1 MIGIFSWSDLSKR
14 FLEGAEGRLY
24 VVAESGFSVRTV
36 ALVMGMAF
44 VFLASPHARSQVL
57 YGAVSGTVT
66 DPNNAVVAGAKVD
79 ATEMR
84 KGITAETTTDSS
96 GFYRFSELLPGLW
109 KIVVSAPG
117 FTPDETDNITV
128 DANSIVQENEKL
140 GIAKA
145 NVTVTVSTAP
155 PELQT
160 ERADV
165 HVDLST
171 AELQELPSVSSEGKN
186 FQDLLRIIPGAN
198 IPTESNS
205 AGGNPARGMTTNV
218 NGQSTQGND
227 TRIDGILDAYPW
239 LPNNVAYIPPE
250 DAVETVNVATNAYD
264 AEQGMV
270 NGAEINVQM
279 RTGTNQF
286 HGDAFEFHT
295 DDQLKAENY
304 FSPPPSLFKRPIDI
318 FNQFG
323 GAVGGPIFK
332 DKLFFYGDY
341 QGTRQIIA
349 PASGLAQTVPT
360 AGLEYANAEK
370 AGYFQF
376 TNLDNDSSGNPTHIY
391 DPNTGNP
398 DGTGRTIISAAGCGG
413 PAQDAICLNRVD
425 PAALT
430 MASLIPAPSAGLT
443 TATTNNYLD
452 TQKGHFFTDEYDGK
466 INWVPT
472 QKSTIFGHFSTN
484 RGQIFD
490 PPSLGKAEGNA
501 TNGGQLGNATTRIY
515 VIGLGGTHTF
525 TPNLLLD
532 GNIGYTRQHLG
543 ALSTD
548 IAADG
553 QYGLSTLKIPG
564 TNNSAAPA
572 DQLYWGIPAFQF
584 VGYTNLGNPNTGNPF
599 VFRDNQY
606 VANGNLTWVKG
617 HHQLRFGGELD
628 HTQLNHFQPQ
638 GGTFQ
643 TARGSFGFN
652 GIATEQANCTGG
664 PPVSAEKCTAVDP
677 PKSAQFHS
685 FADFLLGLP
694 YETGTARQDT
704 NPIALRWSQW
714 AIFGRDQYQVTP
726 KLSIDYGIRWEYYP
740 MAYSDHGKGAR
751 VLNPTTMMVL
761 IGGYGSIPKNDGV
774 QVGAGEFLPRVG
786 IDYKLNEKTVVRAG
800 FGISADS
807 NNWRYLRN
815 DYPADT
821 VSTYSGTNTGSG
833 TNYTQFAPAASLTGT
848 NGLSGTNP
856 TTTGPGPYVTLPTG
870 IVPIIVPSFSSGS
883 IPMPQNVSTNTIGVY
898 PKFRRGYIYSYNL
911 TLERQFAGF
920 VGDASYVGAREIRP
934 ILNTNLNA
942 GPAGGGTAGQ
952 LLNAQVG
959 GGATFGSIQTLVPL
973 GHTYY
978 DALQTKLTR
987 RFGQSSSIGVIY
999 TWSKAEDFED
1009 NEELSSIMWPYP
1021 AYFSRNKALAGFNR
1035 RYNFETYAVYDLPF
1049 GAGQQWATHGIA
1061 SALAGG
1067 WTLTGVLSR
1076 LAGAP
1081 FSITDSGAG
1090 STALNDNG
1098 TNSQTVNLVGPVQ
1111 KINKRPPPSSGLSAC
1126 ELAGNATCAFFSPAS
1141 FARVTAA
1148 NTFGTTGRN
1157 WITGPGYFGLD
1168 ASVLRNFK
1176 IAEFLTFQFSAEAI
1190 GVTNTPH
1197 FANPDGNINDAGFG
1211 IITGEVQGTNAA
1223 SLGGSQG
1230 ERLWFFQ
1237 GKFIF

>member
-1 MIGIFSWSDLSKR
+1 MRMFCSSETRKR
-14 FLEGAEGRLY
+14 FPWNTEALLRVFGRCWAA
-24 VVAESGFSVRTV
+24 VMAI
-36 ALVMGMAF
+36 ALVL
-44 VFLASPHARSQVL
+44 VVSPQANAQVL
-57 YGAVSGTVT
+57 YGSIVGTVT
-66 DPNNAVVAGAKVD
+66 DPSAAIIPGAKVD
-79 ATEMR
+79 AVEMH
-84 KGITAETTTDSS
+84 KGITQETTTDSA
-96 GFYRFSELLPGLW
+96 GFYRFPELLPGLW
-109 KIVVSAPG
+109 KVVVSASG
-117 FTPDETDNITV
+117 FNSVETDNIV
-128 DANSIVQENEKL
+128 LDANTVVREDEKL
-140 GIAKA
+140 SIGKA
-145 NVTVTVSTAP
+145 TATVTVTTAP

-165 HVDLST
+165 HVDIST
-171 AELQELPSVSSEGKN
+171 TQLQELPSVSSEGKN
-186 FQDLLRIIPGAN
+186 FQGLLRIIPGAN

-205 AGGNPARGMTTNV
+205 AAGNPARGMTTNV

-239 LPNNVAYIPPE
+239 LPNNVAYVPPE
-250 DAVETVNVATNAYD
+250 DSLETVNVATNSYD

-279 RTGTNQF
+279 KSGTNKF

-304 FSPPPSLFKRPIDI
+304 FAAPPALFKRPIDI

-323 GAVGGPIFK
+323 GSLGGPIMK
-332 DKLFFYGDY
+332 DKLFFFGDY

-360 AGLEYANAEK
+360 GGLQYSTAKA

-376 TNLDNDSSGNPTHIY
+376 TNLDNDATGNPTHIY
-391 DPNTGNP
+391 DPQTGNP
-398 DGTGRTIISAAGCGG
+398 DGTGRSIISAAACGG
-413 PAQDAICLNRVD
+413 PAQDAICMNRVD
-425 PAALT
+425 PAALQ

-443 TATTNNYLD
+443 TALTNNYLD
-452 TQKGHFFTDEYDGK
+452 TQKGSFKTDDYDAK
-466 INWVPT
+466 INWVPS

-484 RGQIFD
+484 RGAIFD
-490 PPSLGKAEGNA
+490 PPSLGAAEGNA

-532 GNIGYTRQHLG
+532 GNVGFTRQNLS
-543 ALSTD
+543 AKSTD
-548 IAADG
+548 ITADG
-553 QYGLSTLKIPG
+553 AYGLNTLKIPG
-564 TNNSAAPA
+564 TNNSTDAN
-572 DQLYWGIPAFQF
+572 DQLYWGIPAFSF
-584 VGYTNLGNPNTGNPF
+584 VSYTNLGNPNTGNPF
-599 VFRDNQY
+599 QFRDNQY
-606 VANGNLTWVKG
+606 VANGNLSWIKG

-638 GGTFQ
+638 GGSFQ

-652 GIATEQANCTGG
+652 GIATELANCTGG
-664 PPVSAEKCTAVDP
+664 PPLTAEKCTAVDP

-685 FADFLLGLP
+685 YADFLLGLP
-694 YETGTARQDT
+694 YETGIARQDT

-714 AIFGRDQYQVTP
+714 AIYGRDQWQVTP
-726 KLSIDYGIRWEYYP
+726 KLSVDYGIRWEYYP

-751 VLNPTTMMVL
+751 VLNPTTMQVL
-761 IGGYGSIPKNDGV
+761 IGGYGSVPKNDGV
-774 QVGAGEFLPRVG
+774 QTGAGEFLPRVG
-786 IDYKLNEKTVVRAG
+786 IDYRVDNNTVVRAG

-821 VSTYSGTNTGSG
+821 VTQYSGTNTGG
-833 TNYTQFAPAASLTGT
+833 TTNYTPFAPAASLTGT
-848 NGLSGTNP
+848 NATGT
-856 TTTGPGPYVTLPTG
+856 YAALPIG
-870 IVPIIVPSFSSGS
+870 IVPIVVPSFATGS
-883 IPMPQNVSTNTIGVY
+883 IPMPQNVNTNTIGNY
-898 PKFRRGYIYSYNL
+898 PNFRRGYIYSYNL
-911 TLERQFAGF
+911 TVERQFLGF

-934 ILNTNLNA
+934 IINTNLNA

-952 LLNAQVG
+952 LINARVG
-959 GGATFGSIQTLVPL
+959 GGATYGSIMTLIPG

-987 RFGQSSSIGVIY
+987 RIGESSTIGAIY

-1009 NEELSSIMWPYP
+1009 NEELNSIPWPYP
-1021 AYFSRNKALAGFNR
+1021 AYFARNKALSGFNR
-1035 RYNFETYAVYDLPF
+1035 AYNFETYAVYDLPF
-1049 GAGQQWATHGIA
+1049 GKGQPWAQHGIA

-1081 FSITDSGAG
+1081 MTITDSGAG
-1090 STALNDNG
+1090 NTNLNDNG
-1098 TNSQTVNLVGPVQ
+1098 TNQQTVNLVSPVQ
-1111 KINKRPPPSSGLSAC
+1111 KINKLPPYSSALSAC
-1126 ELAGNATCAFFSPAS
+1126 ETAGNATCGYFNPAS

-1148 NTFGTTGRN
+1148 GTFGTTGRN
-1157 WITGPGYFGLD
+1157 WIVGPGYFDLD

-1176 IAEFLTFQFSAEAI
+1176 ITEFLTFQFSAQAI

-1197 FANPDGNINDAGFG
+1197 FSNPDGNLNDPQFG

>member
-1 MIGIFSWSDLSKR
+1 MSRMPIIGKR
-14 FLEGAEGRLY
+14 MNSNAIG
-24 VVAESGFSVRTV
+24 T
-36 ALVMGMAF
+36 LVMMIAMVLLLGSGA
-44 VFLASPHARSQVL
+44 AAHAQVL
-57 YGAVSGTVT
+57 YGALSGTVT
-66 DPNNAVVAGAKVD
+66 DPSNAAIPGATVT

-84 KGITAETTTDSS
+84 KGITAVATTDST

-109 KIVVSAPG
+109 KIVVSVKG
-117 FTPDETDNITV
+117 FNPAETDNIV
-128 DANSIVQENEKL
+128 LDANTAVTEDEKL
-140 GIAKA
+140 SVASA
-145 NVTVTVSTAP
+145 NATVTVTTAP

-160 ERADV
+160 DRADV
-165 HVDLST
+165 HTDIST
-171 AELQELPSVSSEGKN
+171 VELQELPSASSEGKN
-186 FQDLLRIIPGAN
+186 FQGLLRIIPGAN

-205 AGGNPARGMTTNV
+205 AAGNPARGMTTNV

-239 LPNNVAYIPPE
+239 LPNNVAYVPPE
-250 DAVETVNVATNAYD
+250 DALETVNVATNSFD

-279 RTGTNQF
+279 KSGTNKF

-304 FSPPPSLFKRPIDI
+304 FSPPPSLFKRPLDV

-323 GAVGGPIFK
+323 GAIGGPIFK
-332 DKLFFYGDY
+332 NKLFFFGDY
-341 QGTRQIIA
+341 QGTRQAIA

-360 AGLEYANAEK
+360 EGLLYSTAK
-370 AGYFQF
+370 SAGYFQF
-376 TNLDNDSSGNPTHIY
+376 TNLDNDASGSPTHIY

-398 DGTGRTIISAAGCGG
+398 DGTGRSIISAASCGG
-413 PAQDAICLNRVD
+413 PAQDAICLSRVD

-430 MASLIPAPSAGLT
+430 MASLIPAPSSGLT
-443 TATTNNYLD
+443 TALTNNYLD
-452 TQKGHFFTDEYDGK
+452 TQTGSFHTDDYDAK
-466 INWVPT
+466 INWVPS

-484 RGQIFD
+484 RGKIYD
-490 PPSLGKAEGNA
+490 PPSLGPAEGNA
-501 TNGGQLGNATTRIY
+501 TNGGQLGNASTTIY
-515 VIGLGGTHTF
+515 VIGLGGTHAF

-532 GNIGYTRQHLG
+532 GNFGFTRQHLG
-543 ALSTD
+543 AQLSD
-548 IAADG
+548 AASG
-553 QYGLSTLKIPG
+553 VAYGLSTLKIPG
-564 TNNSAAPA
+564 TNNSQDPS
-572 DQLYWGIPAFQF
+572 DLLYWGIPAFSF
-584 VGYTNLGNPNTGNPF
+584 VNYTNLGNPNTGNPF
-599 VFRDNQY
+599 LFRDNQF
-606 VANGNLTWVKG
+606 VANGNLTWIKG
-617 HHQLRFGGELD
+617 NHQVRLGGEWD
-628 HTQLNHFQPQ
+628 HTLLNHFQPQ
-638 GGTFQ
+638 GGSFQ
-643 TARGSFGFN
+643 TARGSFGFD
-652 GIATEQANCTGG
+652 GISTEQASCTGG
-664 PPVSAEKCTAVDP
+664 PPVSAEKCTAIDP

-685 FADFLLGLP
+685 YADFLLGLP
-694 YETGTARQDT
+694 YETGIARQDT
-704 NPIALRWSQW
+704 NPIALRWSQF
-714 AIFGRDQYQVTP
+714 AAYARDLYQVTP
-726 KLSIDYGIRWEYYP
+726 KLSVDLGFRWEYYP

-751 VLNPTTMMVL
+751 VLDPSNMMVY

-774 QVGAGEFLPRVG
+774 DIGDGEFLPRIG
-786 IDYKLNEKTVVRAG
+786 IDYKVTDKTVVRAG

-821 VSTYSGTNTGSG
+821 VSSYSGTNTGG
-833 TNYTQFAPAASLTGT
+833 TTNYTQFAPAASLTGT
-848 NGLSGTNP
+848 NS
-856 TTTGPGPYVTLPTG
+856 TGPYGALPIG
-870 IVPIIVPSFSSGS
+870 IVPIVVPSLTSGA
-883 IPMPQNVSTNTIGVY
+883 IPMPQNVNTNTIGFY
-898 PKFRRGYIYSYNL
+898 PTFRRGYIYSYNL
-911 TLERQFAGF
+911 TVERQFMGF
-920 VGDASYVGAREIRP
+920 VGNAGYVGAREVRP

-942 GPAGGGTAGQ
+942 GPAGGGTAAQ

-987 RFGQSSSIGVIY
+987 QIGQSSTLGILY
-999 TWSKAEDFED
+999 TWSKSEDFED

-1021 AYFSRNKALAGFNR
+1021 AYFARNKALSGFNR
-1035 RYNFETYAVYDLPF
+1035 AYNFETYAVYDLPF
-1049 GAGQQWATHGIA
+1049 GKGQPMANHGIA
-1061 SALAGG
+1061 SAIAGG

-1098 TNSQTVNLVGPVQ
+1098 TNTQTVNLVSPVQ
-1111 KINKRPPPSSGLSAC
+1111 KINKLPPPGSGLAAC
-1126 ELAGNATCAFFSPAS
+1126 EAAGNATCAYFNPAS

-1148 NTFGTTGRN
+1148 NTFGTTGRD
-1157 WITGPGYFGLD
+1157 WIVGPGYLGLD

-1176 IAEFLTFQFSAEAI
+1176 INELLTFQFSAQAI

-1197 FANPDGNINDAGFG
+1197 FANPDGNFNDPGFG

-1237 GKFIF
+1237 GKFLF